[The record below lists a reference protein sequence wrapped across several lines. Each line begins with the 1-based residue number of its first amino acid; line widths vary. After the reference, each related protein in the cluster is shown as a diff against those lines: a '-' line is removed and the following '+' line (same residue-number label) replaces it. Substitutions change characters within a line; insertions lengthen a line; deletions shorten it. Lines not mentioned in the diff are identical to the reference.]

1 MWLVISLPTV
11 GGGSRPHQPTYHLT
25 YLEMRSALH
34 GTPPPTPMA
43 FNDRGRLND
52 KRSLL
57 ACFLAFLL
65 SCSASL
71 PANVP
76 DHPPRYCSGPA
87 EPDPRTN
94 QRTRDSPRYAD
105 LRASECHSKPQDQ
118 LEAPQNL
125 HVEVTAA
132 FRFRVRTWPAS
143 LPTIASKKPRL
154 SMSNQPYVGR

>member
-52 KRSLL
+52 KRSLP
-57 ACFLAFLL
+57 CFLAFLL

-71 PANVP
+71 PATVP
-76 DHPPRYCSGPA
+76 DHPPRYLG
-87 EPDPRTN
+87 
-94 QRTRDSPRYAD
+94 
-105 LRASECHSKPQDQ
+105 
-118 LEAPQNL
+118 
-125 HVEVTAA
+125 TAA
-132 FRFRVRTWPAS
+132 AQRSRILGQISARGTHHVTPICEPANATAS
-143 LPTIASKKPRL
+143 LKISWKPPKTCTL
-154 SMSNQPYVGR
+154 KSPQPFAFAFGRGPPLYLPLHRKSQGCQCQTSLM